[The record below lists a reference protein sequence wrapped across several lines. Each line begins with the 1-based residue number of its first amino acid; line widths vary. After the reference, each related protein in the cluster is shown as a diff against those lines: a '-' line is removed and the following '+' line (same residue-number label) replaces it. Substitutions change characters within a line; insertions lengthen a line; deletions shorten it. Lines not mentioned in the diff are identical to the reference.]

1 MVAMSGLIE
10 RAIEK
15 VLLGAQ
21 DDTPSDFGCKSKIV
35 VCQRGF
41 IYAGNVTKN
50 GDYIVINDAV
60 NIRRWGTS
68 RGLGELAS
76 KGNQPET
83 KADACGTVRVHQ
95 LAVVAM
101 IDCDGVSI
109 HASTE

>member
-1 MVAMSGLIE
+1 MSGLIE
-10 RAIEK
+10 RAMEK

-21 DDTPSDFGCKSKIV
+21 YETPSDFGCKSKIV

-41 IYAGNVTKN
+41 VYAGNVTKN

-68 RGLGELAS
+68 RGLGELAV

-101 IDCDGVSI
+101 IDCYGVSI

>member
-1 MVAMSGLIE
+1 MSGLIE

-21 DDTPSDFGCKSKIV
+21 DESVSALGGKSKIV

-41 IYAGNVTKN
+41 VYAGNITKH

-60 NIRRWGTS
+60 NIRRWGTT
-68 RGLGELAS
+68 RGLGELAAN
-76 KGNQPET
+76 GNTPDT
-83 KADACGTVRVHQ
+83 RADACGTVRVHQ

-101 IDCDGVSI
+101 IDCDGASI